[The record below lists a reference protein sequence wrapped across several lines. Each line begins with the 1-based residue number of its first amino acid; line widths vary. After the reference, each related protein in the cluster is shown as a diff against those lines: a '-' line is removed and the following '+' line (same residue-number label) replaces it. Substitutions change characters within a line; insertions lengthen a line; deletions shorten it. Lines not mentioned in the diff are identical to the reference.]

1 MTCPVR
7 SLSRYRGISDLG
19 RCTFLSVDSTALIR
33 CCALNCALLFCCS
46 SDFFQRSIAPK
57 NNPDGNVRI
66 LF

>member
-33 CCALNCALLFCCS
+33 QLLCAELCAAVLLF
-46 SDFFQRSIAPK
+46 I
-57 NNPDGNVRI
+57 G
-66 LF
+66 LFPAQHRPQKQS